1 MAHSSLTGID
11 PVPLEPDG
19 RSAQRLG
26 PSDSSDSGSDTA
38 DGGVADDGTNSD
50 RHRTGERAG
59 VESDVLDEAP
69 ADVSPDAVV
78 RNPDAA
84 PGSDSGLNDS
94 EARDLAAEQAR
105 STEA

>member
-1 MAHSSLTGID
+1 MAHSSLTGIE
-11 PVPLEPDG
+11 PAPLEPEG
-19 RSAQRLG
+19 RSTPRLG

-38 DGGVADDGTNSD
+38 SGTADDGSTSD
-50 RHRTGERAG
+50 RHRTGERAS

-69 ADVSPDAVV
+69 TDIAPDRIVKHPDAPA
-78 RNPDAA
+78 RDGKPLDT
-84 PGSDSGLNDS
+84 S